1 MKVFVTG
8 GAGYIGSHTVKALGE
23 AGHEI
28 LVYDNLSTGNRWA
41 VLHGELVEADLA
53 DTVTL
58 EDTLRRFSPDVVI
71 HFAAKIIVPESV
83 SDPIS
88 YYRNNVS
95 NTFNLLWAMRR
106 TDVGKIVFSS
116 TATAYGI
123 VERTPITE
131 DTPLNPINP
140 YGMTKVMSERCME
153 DLAAADEGFSY
164 VSLRYFNV
172 AGADPEGRIGQAY
185 SEATHLITRALK
197 VVSGEIDHLDLFG
210 TDYPTPDGTCVRD
223 YVHVD
228 DLAAAHLLAMDW
240 LSSGG
245 GSRVFNCGYGRGF
258 SVRDVIRTIRDVTGS
273 DFPVVET
280 SRREGDPPTL
290 VADTA
295 RIQKELGFSPRHD
308 DLEFIIRTAWQWE
321 QAFASRKHSR

>member
-1 MKVFVTG
+1 MRVMVTG

-23 AGHEI
+23 AGHDV
-28 LVYDNLSTGNRWA
+28 LVYDNLSTGNRWSI
-41 VLHGELVEADLA
+41 LHGELLEADLE

-58 EDTLRRFSPDVVI
+58 EYTLKRFSPETVI

-83 SDPIS
+83 SDPVS

-106 TDVGKIVFSS
+106 TGVGRIVFSS
-116 TATAYGI
+116 TATVYGI
-123 VERTPITE
+123 VERSPIHE
-131 DTPLNPINP
+131 DTPVNPINP

-153 DLAAADEGFSY
+153 DLAFADKGFSY

-172 AGADPEGRIGQAY
+172 AGADPECRIGQAY

-197 VVSGEIDHLDLFG
+197 VASGELERLELYG

-223 YVHVD
+223 YIHVD
-228 DLAAAHLLAMDW
+228 DLATAHLLAMDW

-245 GSRVFNCGYGRGF
+245 QSRVFNCGYGRGF
-258 SVRDVIRTIRDVTGS
+258 SVRDVIKVVKHVTGV

-280 SRREGDPPTL
+280 SRREGDPPSL

-295 RIQKELGFSPRHD
+295 RICKELGFSPLHD
-308 DLEFIIRTAWQWE
+308 DLEFIIRTSWQWE
-321 QAFASRKHSR
+321 QAFASRKQSL

>member
-106 TDVGKIVFSS
+106 AGVGMIVFSS
-116 TATAYGI
+116 TAAVYGGLGSEP
-123 VERTPITE
+123 VTE
-131 DTPLNPINP
+131 DSPIGPINP
-140 YGMTKVMSERCME
+140 YGMTKAVSERCME
-153 DLAAADEGFSY
+153 DLAKADDGFSY

-172 AGADPEGRIGQAY
+172 AGADPENRIGQAY
-185 SEATHLITRALK
+185 RMSTHLITRALK
-197 VVSGEIDHLDLFG
+197 VASGELDKLDLYG
-210 TDYPTPDGTCVRD
+210 TDYPTPDGTCIRD
-223 YVHVD
+223 YIHVD
-228 DLAAAHLLAMDW
+228 DLANAHLLTMGW

-245 GSRVFNCGYGRGF
+245 RNRVFNCGYGKGY
-258 SVRDVIRTIRDVTGS
+258 SVREVIDAVKRVTGI
-273 DFPVVET
+273 DFPVHET
-280 SRREGDPPTL
+280 LRREGDPAIL
-290 VADTA
+290 VAGTE
-295 RIQKELGFSPRHD
+295 RIRGELGFAPEHD
-308 DLEFIIRTAWQWE
+308 DLEFIIRTAWKWE
-321 QAFASRKHSR
+321 QAFASGKHCR